1 MDSNI
6 LAVGISA
13 IVSLVIAVWTSIY
26 TTRKNIELEK
36 EMYFR
41 KEKIENLKNV
51 SEKYKSLM
59 IFYSNQYNIILSM
72 HLPCVESRELNYY
85 KEELE
90 KYQKFNDADFTSGNI
105 NIPFNKHEEILLYS
119 LNIKNLNENLNDC
132 YCATNIKL
140 KELYTEWDLEE
151 FKSSKNLDLLND
163 AYNFLIRLTKMLLKI
178 NIILEGI
185 YEYNLSMMTNRKAH
199 DSKDMVNNIIIKTEK
214 LIKKYS
220 LKEL

>member
-41 KEKIENLKNV
+41 KEKIENLK
-51 SEKYKSLM
+51 SIKEKYKSLM
-59 IFYSNQYNIILSM
+59 FFYANHYNMILSM
-72 HLPCVESRELNYY
+72 HVQCIKSEDLNHL
-85 KEELE
+85 KNEIE
-90 KYQKFNDADFTSGNI
+90 KNQKLNDADFTSGNI
-105 NIPFNKHEEILLYS
+105 KISFDKHERRLLYS
-119 LNIKNLNENLNDC
+119 LNLENLNDNLHDC

-140 KELYTEWDLEE
+140 RALYTEWDLEE

-199 DSKDMVNNIIIKTEK
+199 DSKDMVNNIIIKTEN